1 MADDRI
7 LNELYSLPLE
17 DFTEARNEAA
27 ARLSRSGKDASARE
41 VKALRKPTLTAWA
54 VNQLARQHPKELRK
68 LLKQR
73 DDLMSDDPTVVRI
86 ASAERRRLISLLTE
100 RARSILIQGGHS
112 AGGTTLDG
120 VSKTL
125 LAGGTD
131 DERALI
137 IAGRLTRELP
147 PSGFEGIFGV
157 SFEDT
162 SADEVMQKDDAKMD
176 SRAARR
182 AEDLARQAV
191 ELEAIAARL
200 EGDTNAARKHADK
213 LAQDLIT
220 AQRKATEA
228 RKRADEATDA
238 L

>member
-27 ARLSRSGKDASARE
+27 ARLSRSGKDALARE

-162 SADEVMQKDDAKMD
+162 SADEVMQKDDARMD

-200 EGDTNAARKHADK
+200 EGDANAARKHADK
-213 LAQDLIT
+213 LAQDLVT